1 MTFPHKYYSK
11 QDLVQLTV
19 FVAFPIHAWSI
30 VNMLRAVPS
39 LILSMSASEIIGS
52 WAYNM
57 TFTLLE
63 TIIIL
68 LFVLTIGIALSV
80 RMSTATFVTLSSFLL
95 TEIAL
100 MRLLFEALTDVFPLM
115 GFLIVACGIIL
126 ILTVMLV
133 PKDPKWKDITHAVA
147 TRFAVL
153 TYIYIFIDVVGVIIV
168 IVRLA

>member
-1 MTFPHKYYSK
+1 M
-11 QDLVQLTV
+11 QLAV
-19 FVAFPIHAWSI
+19 FVAFPIHIWSI

-39 LILSMSASEIIGS
+39 LILSMSTSEIIGS

-68 LFVLTIGIALSV
+68 MFVLAIGIALSI
-80 RMSTATFVTLSSFLL
+80 RLNTTTYVTLSSCILS
-95 TEIAL
+95 EIAV
-100 MRLLFEALTDVFPLM
+100 MRLLFESLTDVFSPM
-115 GFLIVACGIIL
+115 GFLIAACLLIL

-133 PKDPKWKDITHAVA
+133 PKNPKWKDITYSIA
-147 TRFAVL
+147 TRLAVL

-168 IVRLA
+168 IVRLV